1 MGYLIELSINIK
13 KNTNISE
20 LKETVKTLAKK
31 YNCSFMY
38 DSYEYIVNNRYY
50 FRNHCIITMEFPD
63 DDANLISFI
72 NSIKKNKKV
81 HIEMLS
87 YENLTYSLMYA
98 SKKYLNLMEKEEAKS
113 YLKLKYQKNTFKY
126 DSDIMKLIRK
136 R

>member
-81 HIEMLS
+81 
-87 YENLTYSLMYA
+87 
-98 SKKYLNLMEKEEAKS
+98 KKKRRKKGGKTAK
-113 YLKLKYQKNTFKY
+113 KAGK
-126 DSDIMKLIRK
+126 RK
-136 R
+136 TKKHGKA